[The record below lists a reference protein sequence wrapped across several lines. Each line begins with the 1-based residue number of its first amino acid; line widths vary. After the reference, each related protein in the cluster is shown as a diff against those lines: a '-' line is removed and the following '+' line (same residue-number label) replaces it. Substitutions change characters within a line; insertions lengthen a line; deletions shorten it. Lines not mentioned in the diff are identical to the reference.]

1 MRPVW
6 KGSLSFALV
15 NIPIKLYTATS
26 PKEIRFKTLCGVCH
40 TPIMYKK
47 WCPNCN
53 EEAAEVKKGYKI
65 AEGDYVIVE
74 DEDFER
80 IKLKSSKV
88 IELTQFVDK
97 DKLPSVYYEKSFYL
111 APEESAVK
119 VYSLFHQ
126 TLLNL
131 GKLGIGTVTMRNRE
145 YTVAV
150 EAYQHGLVMHTLY
163 YATEVKPMDELKEL
177 KELAEPGQ
185 EELQLAEEL
194 IGRMT
199 NEKLDLQK
207 YKDKYTEALKELI
220 RAKAAGE
227 IIKIKEYKEERKEE
241 VGLMETLKASLESIK
256 K

>member
-1 MRPVW
+1 MRPIW

-15 NIPIKLYTATS
+15 NIPVKLYTATS
-26 PKEIRFKTLCGVCH
+26 PKDISFKTLCGVCH

-53 EEAAEVKKGYKI
+53 GEATEVKRGYKI

-74 DEDFER
+74 NEDFER

-88 IELTQFVDK
+88 IELSQFIDR
-97 DKLPSVYYEKSFYL
+97 DKLPSVYYQKSFYL
-111 APEESAVK
+111 TPEESAVK

-126 TLLNL
+126 TLLKL
-131 GKLGIGTVTMRNRE
+131 GKLGIGKVTMRNRE

-150 EAYQHGLVMHTLY
+150 EAYKHGLVMHTLY
-163 YATEVKPMDELKEL
+163 YATEVKSMYELKEL
-177 KELAEPGQ
+177 QELAESKQ

-194 IGRMT
+194 I
-199 NEKLDLQK
+199 EKMANGKFEPQK
-207 YKDKYTEALKELI
+207 YKDKYTEALRELI
-220 RAKAAGE
+220 RAKARGE
-227 IIKIKEYKEERKEE
+227 VVKITEHKEEHKEE
-241 VGLMETLKASLESIK
+241 AGLMETLKASLESIK